1 MLTVV
6 GMRLSSAK
14 AASIIAMSAALYA
27 VFFFLSSLA
36 GVPSFVVLYLPI
48 ILLGVF
54 PVWFGVPGLVGGMVG
69 AVVGGV
75 FVEGLGAFAWI
86 EAVTTFIIYVLNW
99 ILIPRD
105 AVEGKL
111 KKLALLFG
119 IYALTLFVGTTYV
132 LWQLALVGIFP
143 MDYGL
148 FVLLPP
154 TFALNYVIMA
164 VVCPVLLRTV
174 SPRLKA
180 WGIYVGNFWEWRR
193 KKTSA

>member
-1 MLTVV
+1 VSGL
-6 GMRLSSAK
+6 RLNKAR
-14 AASIIAMSAALYA
+14 AASIVAMSAALYA
-27 VFFFLSSLA
+27 VFFFLSYLA

-54 PVWFGVPGLVGGMVG
+54 PVWFGLPGLVGGMVG

-75 FVEGLGAFAWI
+75 FVEGLGFFAWI

-99 ILIPRD
+99 VLMPRD

-111 KKLALLFG
+111 KKLVLLLGVDAF
-119 IYALTLFVGTTYV
+119 TLFVGTTYI
-132 LWQLALVGIFP
+132 LWQLSVVGIFP
-143 MDYGL
+143 MEYAL
-148 FVLLPP
+148 FILLPP

-164 VVCPVLLRTV
+164 VVCPVLLRSV

-180 WGIYVGNFWEWRR
+180 WGVYLGNFWEWRR
-193 KKTSA
+193 KRAKA

>member
-1 MLTVV
+1 MVS
-6 GMRLSSAK
+6 GMRLSSAR
-14 AASIIAMSAALYA
+14 AASIVAMSAALYA

-99 ILIPRD
+99 VLMPRD

-111 KKLALLFG
+111 KKLVMLLG
-119 IYALTLFVGTTYV
+119 VYALTLFVGTTYV
-132 LWQLALVGIFP
+132 LWQLAVVGIFP
-143 MDYGL
+143 MDYAL
-148 FVLLPP
+148 FILLPP

-180 WGIYVGNFWEWRR
+180 WGVYVGNFWEWRR
-193 KKTSA
+193 KKASA

>member
-1 MLTVV
+1 MVS
-6 GMRLSSAK
+6 GMRLSSAM
-14 AASIIAMSAALYA
+14 AASIVAMSAALYA

-75 FVEGLGAFAWI
+75 FVEGLGFYAWI
-86 EAVTTFIIYVLNW
+86 EAVTTFIIYVLN
-99 ILIPRD
+99 LVLMPRD

-111 KKLALLFG
+111 KKLVMLLG
-119 IYALTLFVGTTYV
+119 VYALTLFVGTTYV
-132 LWQLALVGIFP
+132 LWQLAVVGIFP
-143 MDYGL
+143 MDYAL
-148 FVLLPP
+148 FILLPP

-180 WGIYVGNFWEWRR
+180 WGVYVGNFWEWRR
-193 KKTSA
+193 KKASA

>member
-1 MLTVV
+1 V
-6 GMRLSSAK
+6 
-14 AASIIAMSAALYA
+14 
-27 VFFFLSSLA
+27 
-36 GVPSFVVLYLPI
+36 FVV
-48 ILLGVF
+48 
-54 PVWFGVPGLVGGMVG
+54 
-69 AVVGGV
+69 
-75 FVEGLGAFAWI
+75 GLGAFGWI
-86 EAVTTFIIYVLNW
+86 EVVSTFIIYVLYW

-193 KKTSA
+193 KKLQPEESAARKLVPLLFIKLGLGEMRVQFLIRNPRK

>member
-1 MLTVV
+1 MV
-6 GMRLSSAK
+6 GMRLSSAR
-14 AASIIAMSAALYA
+14 AGSIIAMTAALYA
-27 VFFFLSSLA
+27 VFFFFFFLS

-54 PVWFGVPGLVGGMVG
+54 PVWFGLPGLVGGMVG

-75 FVEGLGAFAWI
+75 FVEGLGFYAWI

-99 ILIPRD
+99 VLMPRD

-111 KKLALLFG
+111 KRLVMLLSV
-119 IYALTLFVGTTYV
+119 YALTLLAGTIYV
-132 LWQLALVGIFP
+132 LWQLAVVGILP
-143 MDYGL
+143 MDYAL
-148 FVLLPP
+148 FILLPP
-154 TFALNYVIMA
+154 TFVLNYVIMA

-180 WGIYVGNFWEWRR
+180 WGVYVGNFWEWRR
-193 KKTSA
+193 KKASS

>member
-1 MLTVV
+1 MVS
-6 GMRLSSAK
+6 GMRLSSAR
-14 AASIIAMSAALYA
+14 AASIVAMSAALYA

-54 PVWFGVPGLVGGMVG
+54 PVWFGVPGLVGGVVG

-99 ILIPRD
+99 VLMPRD

-111 KKLALLFG
+111 RKLVMLLG
-119 IYALTLFVGTTYV
+119 VYGLTLFVGTTYV
-132 LWQLALVGIFP
+132 LWQLAVVGIFP
-143 MDYGL
+143 MDYAL
-148 FVLLPP
+148 FILLPP

-174 SPRLKA
+174 SPRLMA
-180 WGIYVGNFWEWRR
+180 WGVYVGNFWEWRR
-193 KKTSA
+193 KKASV